1 MTRTTIEI
9 RRLAYTR
16 LQEGPKADSNT
27 ERNPTTPATVFI
39 GSQADFD
46 YDVIAELTFTDQAAF
61 GPFIGLMQ
69 QPDNAAK
76 IAEAE
81 GKFMD
86 SSKTSIVVI
95 GETIVTK
102 KE

>member
-1 MTRTTIEI
+1 
-9 RRLAYTR
+9 
-16 LQEGPKADSNT
+16 
-27 ERNPTTPATVFI
+27 
-39 GSQADFD
+39 
-46 YDVIAELTFTDQAAF
+46 
-61 GPFIGLMQ
+61 MQ

-86 SSKTSIVVI
+86 SSKTSIVLI